1 MTIIPYVCAE
11 FRDSKGNTLFTIRP
25 DMLRGLHEVPE
36 SIRQDPLFGM
46 LVRDG
51 SICTPEITAQ
61 KKRLEQDPMFGITAE
76 GRRIVDAGGASE
88 GDSEV
93 SRNKRSSQGALS
105 RPLPVADEGRGNV
118 DKPIEAAD
126 KKVKSSKTEGK
137 QETPSDGKEPGQPE
151 SGKKEAGTEAKTAG
165 K

>member
-1 MTIIPYVCAE
+1 
-11 FRDSKGNTLFTIRP
+11 
-25 DMLRGLHEVPE
+25 MLRGLHEVPE

-76 GRRIVDAGGASE
+76 GRRIVDAGGVSE

-93 SRNKRSSQGALS
+93 SRNKRSPQCGTA
-105 RPLPVADEGRGNV
+105 
-118 DKPIEAAD
+118 PIEAAD
-126 KKVKSSKTEGK
+126 KKEKAKPVKTEEK
-137 QETPSDGKEPGQPE
+137 
-151 SGKKEAGTEAKTAG
+151 AEAKTVSKAED
-165 K
+165 KAPEPEKK